1 MPKRLMLD
9 TNVYDLI
16 VARRGFVERL
26 NRAVENGEIEILRTR
41 VQEEEIARI
50 PDGAKRAA
58 MRSVRGRTVA
68 VSDTPWREMPKGRAP
83 SEDALIVATAEESA
97 EVLVT
102 EDKDL
107 ATRAKEGGR
116 LDVWRFKD
124 LVAFVEAL
132 AI

>member
-26 NRAVENGEIEILRTR
+26 NRAVENGEVEILRTR

-68 VSDTPWREMPKGRAP
+68 VSDTPWREMPKGHAP

-107 ATRAKEGGR
+107 ATRATEDGR
-116 LDVWRFKD
+116 LEVWRFKD

>member
-50 PDGAKRAA
+50 PDGVKRAA

-116 LDVWRFKD
+116 LEVWRFKD
-124 LVAFVEAL
+124 LVGFVEAL

>member
-16 VARRGFVERL
+16 VARRGFVERV
-26 NRAVENGEIEILRTR
+26 NAAVEAGTIEILRTR

-50 PDGAKRAA
+50 PDPGRRAA
-58 MRSVRGRTVA
+58 MRQVRGRTIA
-68 VSDTPWREMPKGRAP
+68 VSDAPWAGMPKGRAP

-97 EVLVT
+97 DVLVT

-107 ATRAKEGGR
+107 ARRAKEGGR
-116 LDVWRFKD
+116 LEVWRFQE

-132 AI
+132 TI